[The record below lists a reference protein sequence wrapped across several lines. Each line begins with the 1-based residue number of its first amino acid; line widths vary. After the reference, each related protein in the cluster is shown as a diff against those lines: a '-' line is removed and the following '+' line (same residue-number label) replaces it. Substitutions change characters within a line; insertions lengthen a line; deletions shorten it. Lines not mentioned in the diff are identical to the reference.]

1 MVSFPTLQ
9 ASHHKVLSIMEASQ
23 QWEAI
28 ADLYKSIRGA
38 DFVKADKGILTLVLR
53 AVQALKFKNY
63 PGAAE
68 LMHELYEGLRGFKD
82 LPERP
87 PTLHAQKVAAGKL
100 WKKEMGLKRSRGVV
114 EQDTQGGE
122 GEGDPEGGKESGTG
136 TVRRGAWV
144 RKEQGGS
151 DSSGDESASV
161 DGSEES
167 VASLKAGRGVENRAE
182 RSSVA
187 GEVEGRQTNHVR
199 PPVVQTG
206 EVASTRGFETGDS
219 LRNGREHHGSSD
231 FGYSEEKDVVTRSGQ
246 ASREEPS
253 SSKIGKRAEE
263 KTAAR
268 ESTSSLENMTSNFA
282 SVASESGSLN
292 EMSQTRAHDDGASR
306 GLGDKDAHKASQGN
320 AAANGVVPSTSN
332 VSEEERP
339 PPRGPVESGTPGERY
354 VAKLDD
360 EDRVLEVLQLSAKQD
375 EVLEGVVDSL
385 D

>member
-1 MVSFPTLQ
+1 
-9 ASHHKVLSIMEASQ
+9 MEASQ

-63 PGAAE
+63 PGAGE

-122 GEGDPEGGKESGTG
+122 VEGVPEGGKESGTG
-136 TVRRGAWV
+136 AVRRGAWV

-151 DSSGDESASV
+151 PSSGEESAS
-161 DGSEES
+161 DDESDES
-167 VASLKAGRGVENRAE
+167 VASGRGVENRAE
-182 RSSVA
+182 EPSVA
-187 GEVEGRQTNHVR
+187 EEIEGQQTEHAR
-199 PPVVQTG
+199 PPLVQTG
-206 EVASTRGFETGDS
+206 GIASTRGVESGDS

-231 FGYSEEKDVVTRSGQ
+231 FGYSEEKDVVSRSGQ
-246 ASREEPS
+246 ASKEEAS
-253 SSKIGKRAEE
+253 SSEGGKHAEE

-268 ESTSSLENMTSNFA
+268 ESTSSLENMTCNFA

-292 EMSQTRAHDDGASR
+292 EMSQTRARDDGASR
-306 GLGDKDAHKASQGN
+306 GLGNKNAHKALHDN
-320 AAANGVVPSTSN
+320 AAVNGVVPSNSS

-339 PPRGPVESGTPGERY
+339 PPREPVESGTPGERH

-360 EDRVLEVLQLSAKQD
+360 EDRVLEVLQRAAKQD

-385 D
+385 N